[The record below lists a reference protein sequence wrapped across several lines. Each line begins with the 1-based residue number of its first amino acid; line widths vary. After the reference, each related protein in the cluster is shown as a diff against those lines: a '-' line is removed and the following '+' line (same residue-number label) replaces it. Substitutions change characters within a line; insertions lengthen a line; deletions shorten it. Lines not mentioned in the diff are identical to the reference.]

1 MFHIV
6 LFEPEIAPNTGN
18 IMRLSANAGAQLH
31 LVRPLG
37 FVLNDKTLLRAGMDY
52 RDRSRLTVHDDWS
65 ACRTAIGSKRLFA
78 LTSKGETRYDRVD
91 FQPGDVLLFGPESRG
106 LPAEVL
112 AELDAAF
119 RLRVPM
125 QPGNRSLNLAN
136 TVAIVLYEAWRQNAF
151 DGGS

>member
-18 IMRLSANAGAQLH
+18 IMRLAANAGARLH

-52 RDRSRLTVHDDWS
+52 RDRSRLAVHDDWQ
-65 ACRTAIGSKRLFA
+65 ACRTALDGKRLFA
-78 LTSKGETRYDRVD
+78 LTTKGETRYDHAAFRAD
-91 FQPGDVLLFGPESRG
+91 DVFLFGPESRG

-112 AELDAAF
+112 GLLTPER

-125 QPGNRSLNLAN
+125 QGGNRSINLAN
-136 TVAIVLYEAWRQNAF
+136 TVGIVVYEAWRQNAF
-151 DGGS
+151 DGGV

>member
-18 IMRLSANAGAQLH
+18 IMRLAANAGARLH

-52 RDRSRLTVHDDWS
+52 RDRSRLAVHDDWQ
-65 ACRTAIGSKRLFA
+65 ACRTALDGNLLFA
-78 LTSKGETRYDRVD
+78 LTTNGETRYDHAAFRAD
-91 FQPGDVLLFGPESRG
+91 DVFLFGPESRG

-112 AELDAAF
+112 GLLTPER

-125 QPGNRSLNLAN
+125 QGGNRSINLAN
-136 TVAIVLYEAWRQNAF
+136 TVGIVVYEAWRQNAF
-151 DGGS
+151 DGGV

>member
-18 IMRLSANAGAQLH
+18 IMRLAANAGARLH

-52 RDRSRLTVHDDWS
+52 RDRSRLTVHDDWQ
-65 ACRTAIGSKRLFA
+65 ACRTALDGKRLFA
-78 LTSKGETRYDRVD
+78 LTTKGETRYDHAAFRAD
-91 FQPGDVLLFGPESRG
+91 DVFLFGPESRG

-112 AELDAAF
+112 GLLTPER

-125 QPGNRSLNLAN
+125 QGGNRSINLAN
-136 TVAIVLYEAWRQNAF
+136 TVGIVVYEAWRQNAF
-151 DGGS
+151 DGGV

>member
-1 MFHIV
+1 MLHIV

-18 IMRLSANAGAQLH
+18 IMRLSANAGARLH

-52 RDRSRLTVHDDWS
+52 RDRSRLTVHDDWQ
-65 ACRTAIGSKRLFA
+65 ACRTALDGKRLFA
-78 LTSKGETRYDRVD
+78 LTTKGETRYDHAAFRSD
-91 FQPGDVLLFGPESRG
+91 DVLLFGPESRG

-112 AELDAAF
+112 ASLEPER

-125 QPGNRSLNLAN
+125 QPGSRSINLAN
-136 TVAIVLYEAWRQNAF
+136 TVGIVLYEAWRQNTF
-151 DGGS
+151 DGGA